1 MKSELN
7 WSYPSSP
14 NACRAGMAKTG
25 CWTVT
30 LADGSTRHFAEY
42 DDAQREF
49 PAEAERYLESR
60 PKNYVTQLNEMG
72 VTRPLSRAI
81 RVF

>member
-14 NACRAGMAKTG
+14 NACNAGMGKTG

-30 LADGSTRHFAEY
+30 MADGSTRHFSEFHE
-42 DDAQREF
+42 AQREF
-49 PAEAERYLESR
+49 PAEARRWLDSR
-60 PKNYVTQLNEMG
+60 PAHYVNQLTEMG

-81 RVF
+81 RCF

>member
-30 LADGSTRHFAEY
+30 LADGSTRHFGEY

-49 PAEAERYLESR
+49 PAEAERFRRMANPSAC
-60 PKNYVTQLNEMG
+60 PKRRQETGSKPPV
-72 VTRPLSRAI
+72 A
-81 RVF
+81 